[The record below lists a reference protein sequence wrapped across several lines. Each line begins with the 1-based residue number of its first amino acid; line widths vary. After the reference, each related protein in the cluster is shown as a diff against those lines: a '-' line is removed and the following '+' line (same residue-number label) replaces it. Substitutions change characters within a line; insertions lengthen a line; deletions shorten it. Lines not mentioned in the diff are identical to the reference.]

1 MKHFRIGR
9 ILLLA
14 LLLPAALG
22 ATGVS
27 QTRPAPHPVDKTL
40 PFPDGEKLVFDVKLS
55 RFGLVLSLGTIT
67 FEYFAEAT
75 DLKIP
80 GSSMEI
86 SPETGGSFLKL
97 KADVVSKGFLATL
110 TGFNVRDRFEA
121 LVERSDFSARLS
133 FREEEEGK
141 KHVAKTTLFD
151 PTDNIVK
158 HLLLDLNK
166 PEAPAVKVEVP
177 LKQRMQSLLTAIY
190 YFRTFELAN
199 DEVVC
204 FPVSEDNKNYEF
216 EIAVLGR
223 EVAQVGDTKVPAIKI
238 EPRLFGPGRYFS
250 REGDMFMWVTDDERR
265 VPLRLT
271 AKTSSG
277 TVIAT
282 LTNYNAQPSLR
293 RSVKPSAN

>member
-1 MKHFRIGR
+1 MKCFRIR
-9 ILLLA
+9 AILFLA
-14 LLLPAALG
+14 LLLSIAFA

-27 QTRPAPHPVDKTL
+27 QSGQALQAAEKSL
-40 PFPDGEKLVFDVKLS
+40 PFPEGEKLAFDVKLS

-67 FEYFAEAT
+67 FEYFPEAT

-80 GSSMEI
+80 GSSFDI
-86 SPETGGSFLKL
+86 SPEAGGRFLKL
-97 KADVVSKGFLATL
+97 KSEIVSKGFLATL

-121 LVERSDFSARLS
+121 IVDRSDFSARLS
-133 FREEEEGK
+133 FREEDEGK
-141 KHVAKTTLFD
+141 KHVAKTTIFD
-151 PTDNIVK
+151 PREKVVK
-158 HLLLDLNK
+158 HLLLDLNR

-177 LKQRMQSLLTAIY
+177 LKPRMQSLLTAIY

-199 DEVVC
+199 DEIIC
-204 FPVSEDNKNYEF
+204 FPVSEDNTNYEF

-223 EVAQVGDTKVPAIKI
+223 EVAQVGDTKVAAIKI

-250 REGDMFMWVTDDERR
+250 REGEMFMWITDDERH

-277 TVIAT
+277 TVVAT
-282 LTNYNAQPSLR
+282 LTNYNAQPPVR
-293 RSVKPSAN
+293 PIVKPSSI